1 MASVVQIRSSQTI
14 PKAVRDSSRYAQH
27 GLALPAATLRALK
40 KRGIYCQSSLTLE
53 FQQLA
58 RRYVL
63 RGVESG
69 GAVVDMG
76 RYCAYLSGEGEPLPW
91 LEPIDSLSVNGR
103 HAVII
108 AEEFV
113 RIDMLRIGR
122 TYEMVIAHH
131 DLVLLP
137 DSARPRVGSRELF
150 RGQQGTLAIETWK
163 AENKDLRGEI
173 APVFYTLAGEIRR
186 LPDQF
191 ESAVRRISG
200 AVSCV
205 GCKHCHIATTPPPLP
220 VASMPGDALAKA

>member
-1 MASVVQIRSSQTI
+1 MASVVQIRSSQPI

-76 RYCAYLSGEGEPLPW
+76 RYCAYLSGEGEPLPR
-91 LEPIDSLSVNGR
+91 LQPIDSLGVNGR
-103 HAVII
+103 HAVVI

-113 RIDMLRIGR
+113 RIDMLRVGR
-122 TYEMVIAHH
+122 TYEMVITHH
-131 DLVLLP
+131 DLVFL
-137 DSARPRVGSRELF
+137 DSARPRVGSRVLF

-163 AENKDLRGEI
+163 TENKDLRGEI

-186 LPDQF
+186 LPDHF

-200 AVSCV
+200 AVSCI
-205 GCKHCHIATTPPPLP
+205 GCKHCHIATTPPPFP
-220 VASMPGDALAKA
+220 AASMPDEALAKA